1 MSVNKSEELI
11 LTVYTYFENSIF
23 VREKDDSVKE
33 HFVRDSKGYF
43 GAFIAKGK
51 VDDQLKYIE
60 SKVKDK
66 TLSDVVGVVIYQM
79 FMNKIDY
86 ENLHN
91 LLPTFTDEQLILDIF
106 KKNMTNEDSI
116 LCRGFFPLVFR
127 DRISVFNY
135 KS

>member
-1 MSVNKSEELI
+1 MSINKNEELV

-23 VREKDDSVKE
+23 VREKDNTVKE
-33 HFVRDSKGYF
+33 HFIRDSKGYF
-43 GAFIAKGK
+43 GAFIATGT

-66 TLSDVVGVVIYQM
+66 TLSDVVGVVVYQM
-79 FMNKIDY
+79 FMKKNNY
-86 ENLHN
+86 ENLHKM
-91 LLPTFTDEQLILDIF
+91 LPTFTDEELILDIF
-106 KKNMTNEDSI
+106 KKNMTKEDLI

>member
-1 MSVNKSEELI
+1 MSEKKYEELV

-23 VREKDDSVKE
+23 VREKDNSVTE
-33 HFVRDSKGYF
+33 HFIRDGKGCF
-43 GAFIAKGK
+43 GAFISEGS

-60 SKVKDK
+60 SKVKDN

-79 FMNKIDY
+79 FMRKKDY
-86 ENLHN
+86 DSLHN
-91 LLPTFTDEQLILDIF
+91 ILPTFTDEQLILDIF
-106 KKNMTNEDSI
+106 KKNMTKEDSI

>member
-79 FMNKIDY
+79 FMNKIELLEVVADKTGLTQKEI
-86 ENLHN
+86 ENLTSMN
-91 LLPTFTDEQLILDIF
+91 VISMEVVAKSAYVPEE
-106 KKNMTNEDSI
+106 ED
-116 LCRGFFPLVFR
+116 
-127 DRISVFNY
+127 
-135 KS
+135 